1 MRIAPISSVT
11 LDSKRSNQPQFEAR
25 FSESEIKQITK
36 EAKEVY
42 GKTAIPMLD
51 ILFKLLR
58 AVPGKVAH
66 IKTTKTKQGGLT
78 YTRKLLTI
86 DRKDKAGDSGYRD
99 SSGLSLLKKFLVGD
113 NYNSEFVLM
122 PERIFEQEWWYKGV
136 RNEEALLSHALPK
149 PAPPKKHVPVDWA
162 KEVTPP
168 KPVLARLE
176 LNVKNVKPYNVVKE
190 IYKNKQ
196 GEKVIISNIDI
207 LAKSKTPEGIAELDA
222 IEQTLLSPFKSI
234 FAQKR
239 TAAKMEIE
247 KQAERL
253 SKTQNK
259 K

>member
-1 MRIAPISSVT
+1 MQILPVANFT
-11 LDSKRSNQPQFEAR
+11 LNSKRCNQPQFEAR

-42 GKTAIPMLD
+42 GMTAIPMLD
-51 ILFKLLR
+51 ILFKHLR
-58 AVPGKVAH
+58 TVPGKVAH
-66 IKTTKTKQGGLT
+66 IKTSKTKIGPITEDVSRTLMIDNKA
-78 YTRKLLTI
+78 KLRLEA
-86 DRKDKAGDSGYRD
+86 DASRESV
-99 SSGLSLLKKFLVGD
+99 LEEFLVGD

-122 PERIFEQEWWYKGV
+122 PERIFEREWWYKGV

-149 PAPPKKHVPVDWA
+149 QTPKKTGPINWA
-162 KEVTPP
+162 KEVKPP
-168 KPVLARLE
+168 KPVLAKLE
-176 LNVKNVKPYNVVKE
+176 LNVRNIKPYSVVKE

-222 IEQTLLSPFKSI
+222 MEQSLLSPFKPI

-239 TAAKMEIE
+239 TVAKMEIQ
-247 KQAERL
+247 KQADRL

>member
-1 MRIAPISSVT
+1 MRIAPILSVT
-11 LDSKRSNQPQFEAR
+11 LDSKRCNQPQFEAR

-36 EAKEVY
+36 EAKEIY
-42 GKTAIPMLD
+42 GATAIPMLD
-51 ILFKLLR
+51 ILFKLLKD
-58 AVPGKVAH
+58 VSGKVAH
-66 IKTTKTKQGGLT
+66 IKTSKTKIGPITDDVSRTLMIDNKA
-78 YTRKLLTI
+78 KLRLE
-86 DRKDKAGDSGYRD
+86 GDASRE
-99 SSGLSLLKKFLVGD
+99 SILEEFLVGD

-122 PERIFEQEWWYKGV
+122 PERIFEREWWYKGT

-149 PAPPKKHVPVDWA
+149 QTPKKTGPVDWS
-162 KEVTPP
+162 KEVKPVR
-168 KPVLARLE
+168 PVLAQPE
-176 LNVKNVKPYNVVKE
+176 PNVEKVKPYSVVKE

-222 IEQTLLSPFKSI
+222 MEQSLLSPFKSI

-239 TAAKMEIE
+239 AVARLEIQ